1 MAVNV
6 SLKVYRH
13 PCMFLAGIQ
22 KLLKIN
28 KYIKITKTKSRGIM
42 KKNRQTGFTM
52 IELLVVLV
60 ILGLLAG
67 LVGPQFFGKVDSSK
81 VRTAETQVKML
92 KMALQTYRLDVGSYP
107 ASLQDLQK
115 APANVGTYWQGPYL
129 DENLPSDPWNNA
141 YQYRLDSN
149 APQGFYLYS
158 MGADGAEGGEDLN
171 AEIGYVPAV

>member
-1 MAVNV
+1 
-6 SLKVYRH
+6 
-13 PCMFLAGIQ
+13 
-22 KLLKIN
+22 
-28 KYIKITKTKSRGIM
+28 M
-42 KKNRQTGFTM
+42 KKMSEKGFTM

-107 ASLQDLQK
+107 ASISDLQK
-115 APANVGTYWQGPYL
+115 APASVANYWQGPYL
-129 DENLPSDPWNNA
+129 DENLPLDPWNND

-149 APQGFYLYS
+149 AQQGFYLYS
-158 MGADGAEGGEDLN
+158 LGADGAEGGEELN
-171 AEIGYVPAV
+171 AEIGYVPTV